1 MGWAQN
7 SLVTVDRAARMLNYN
22 YEYHISNMLIR
33 LAFSRLLI
41 AAAVERSAHLPDELA
56 VVNEAR
62 GLAYYFDKALQ
73 PRCSAGRKA
82 SGYIQLDGLR
92 ELAGVCQPRQE
103 FRHYSAE

>member
-7 SLVTVDRAARMLNYN
+7 SLVTVDRGARMLNYN

-92 ELAGVCQPRQE
+92 ETCWRLP
-103 FRHYSAE
+103 